1 MELAILG
8 IVATLNFIIIKMK
21 FDRKRYE
28 DGTFDI
34 ILLLIIMMMFGG
46 SYAGLIVGTVASLFI
61 SIFFLA
67 SPPTFFSGPD
77 GFLSKFKA
85 KARKRS

>member
-8 IVATLNFIIIKMK
+8 IVAALNFIIIKMK

-28 DGTFDI
+28 DGAFDI

-67 SPPTFFSGPD
+67 SPPTFFSGPN
-77 GFLSKFKA
+77 GFLAKFKA